1 LKTGHKPHAGSR
13 FTPLYSFI
21 EMKRASTRAHRPQ
34 LSFDIA
40 GPPMLSEFSLIERYF
55 SQPAAA
61 FPATDDGP
69 KATLGIGDDCAL
81 LAPKRG
87 QHLAISTDMLVSGRH
102 FFPDVSPWALG
113 YKALAVN
120 LSDLAAM
127 GAKPRAFTLALSMPK
142 ADESWLEA
150 FSEGLFHIAKQY
162 GCELIGGD
170 TTGGPHVTISITV
183 FGDVPAARALRR
195 DAARPGDDIWIS
207 GVLGGARAGLG
218 IRRGEWSM
226 NNPADEAIA
235 IKALEQPEPRVALG
249 IALRGIAHAAL
260 DLSDGLAGD
269 LLHILKRS
277 KVRATVNI
285 DQVPRSGV
293 IAALPTAAQVRSI
306 LAGGDDYELCFT
318 APADA
323 RAKIDRI
330 GKAQKVLLTRIGT
343 IEGLAASLAPASLA
357 PSGTPN
363 DLPAIDW
370 RDNTGPVSFLDTGF
384 DHFHAD

>member
-1 LKTGHKPHAGSR
+1 
-13 FTPLYSFI
+13 
-21 EMKRASTRAHRPQ
+21 M
-34 LSFDIA
+34 
-40 GPPMLSEFSLIERYF
+40 
-55 SQPAAA
+55 
-61 FPATDDGP
+61 
-69 KATLGIGDDCAL
+69 
-81 LAPKRG
+81 
-87 QHLAISTDMLVSGRH
+87 
-102 FFPDVSPWALG
+102 
-113 YKALAVN
+113 
-120 LSDLAAM
+120 
-127 GAKPRAFTLALSMPK
+127 
-142 ADESWLEA
+142 
-150 FSEGLFHIAKQY
+150 
-162 GCELIGGD
+162 
-170 TTGGPHVTISITV
+170 
-183 FGDVPAARALRR
+183 
-195 DAARPGDDIWIS
+195 
-207 GVLGGARAGLG
+207 
-218 IRRGEWSM
+218 
-226 NNPADEAIA
+226 
-235 IKALEQPEPRVALG
+235 ALG

-293 IAALPTAAQVRSI
+293 IAALPTAAQVHSI

-363 DLPAIDW
+363 DQPAIDW